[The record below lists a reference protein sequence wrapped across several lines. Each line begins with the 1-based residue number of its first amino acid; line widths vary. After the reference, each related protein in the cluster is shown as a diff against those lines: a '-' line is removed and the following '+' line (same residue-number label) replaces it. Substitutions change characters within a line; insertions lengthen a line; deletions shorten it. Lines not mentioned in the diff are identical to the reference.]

1 MSEISKINEV
11 QKASFRRITKQKQ
24 NRSKRKVNNKYFQ
37 CSIEPSEETSYPGK
51 HKKKDRKKFIA

>member
-11 QKASFRRITKQKQ
+11 QKASFRRITKQKK

-37 CSIEPSEETSYPGK
+37 CSTEPSEEISYPRK
-51 HKKKDRKKFIA
+51 HKKNRKKFIA